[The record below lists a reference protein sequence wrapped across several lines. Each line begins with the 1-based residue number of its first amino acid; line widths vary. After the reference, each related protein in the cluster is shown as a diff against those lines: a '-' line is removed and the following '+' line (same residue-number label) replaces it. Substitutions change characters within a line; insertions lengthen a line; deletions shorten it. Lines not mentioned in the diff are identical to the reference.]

1 MRAAKGSPMSIVVTG
16 ATGQLGQLIVEHLI
30 NRGVAPA
37 EITAVGR
44 NTARLADLAATGVAT
59 AVVDYSDPASL
70 AAAFAGADL
79 LMLVSGSEVGQR
91 VAQHTNAIT
100 AAVAAGVGRIV
111 YTSAPKADT
120 SALILAPEHKA
131 TEEALRASGVGFT
144 ILRNG
149 WYTENYAATVQQAR
163 ETGVYLTSA
172 GDGRVASASRTD
184 YAEAAAVVLTTPGH
198 ENTVYELAGD
208 VAWTGT
214 EMAEALTEV
223 VGRPVVFTTVSAE
236 EHTAILT
243 GAGLDGGTVGFVVA
257 LDGNTRDGL
266 LAGGSSDLA
275 TLIGRPT
282 TPLLDGLRT
291 VA

>member
-1 MRAAKGSPMSIVVTG
+1 MSIVVTG
-16 ATGQLGQLIVEHLI
+16 ATGQLGRLIVQHLI

-44 NTARLADLAATGVAT
+44 NPERLAELAETGVAT
-59 AVVDYSDPASL
+59 AVIDYADPATL
-70 AAAFAGADL
+70 TAAFTGAEV

-91 VAQHTNAIT
+91 VTQHTNAIT

-111 YTSAPKADT
+111 YTSAAKADT

-131 TEEALRASGVGFT
+131 TEEALRASGVAFT

-149 WYTENYAATVQQAR
+149 WYTENYAAAVQQAR
-163 ETGVYLTSA
+163 ENGVYLTSA
-172 GDGRVASASRTD
+172 GNGRVASASRTD

-198 ENTVYELAGD
+198 ENSAYELAGD
-208 VAWTGT
+208 TAWTGT
-214 EMAEALTEV
+214 DMAETLTEL
-223 VGRPVVFTTVSAE
+223 VGRPVVFNPVSAD

-243 GAGLDGGTVGFVVA
+243 AAGLDDGTVGFVVA

-266 LAGGSSDLA
+266 LAGGSTDLA

-282 TPLLDGLRT
+282 TPLLEGLRA

>member
-1 MRAAKGSPMSIVVTG
+1 MSIVVTG

-44 NTARLADLAATGVAT
+44 NTARLADLAATGVTT
-59 AVVDYSDPASL
+59 AVIDYAEPASL
-70 AAAFAGADL
+70 AAAFAGADT

-100 AAVAAGVGRIV
+100 AAVAAGVSRIV
-111 YTSAPKADT
+111 YTSAPAADT

-131 TEEALRASGVGFT
+131 TEEALHASGVAVT

-149 WYTENYAATVQQAR
+149 WYTENYAAAVQQAR
-163 ETGVYLTSA
+163 EMGVYLTSA

-223 VGRPVVFTTVSAE
+223 VGRPVVFTAVSAE

-282 TPLLDGLRT
+282 TPLVDGLRA

>member
-1 MRAAKGSPMSIVVTG
+1 MSIVVTG
-16 ATGQLGQLIVEHLI
+16 ATGQLGRLIVKHLLS
-30 NRGVAPA
+30 RGVAPA

-44 NTARLADLAATGVAT
+44 NADRLADLAQSGVGT
-59 AVVDYSDPASL
+59 AIIDYNDPATL
-70 AAAFAGADL
+70 AAAFAGADA

-91 VAQHTNAIT
+91 VSQHTNAIT
-100 AAVAAGVGRIV
+100 AAVAAGVSRIV
-111 YTSAPKADT
+111 YTSAPAADT

-131 TEEALRASGVGFT
+131 TEEALHASGVAVT

-149 WYTENYAATVQQAR
+149 WYTENYASAVQQAR
-163 ETGVYLTSA
+163 ENGVYLTSA
-172 GDGRVASASRTD
+172 GDGRVASASRED

-198 ENTVYELAGD
+198 ENATYELAGD

-214 EMAEALTEV
+214 EMAAALTEV
-223 VGRPVVFTTVSAE
+223 LERPVVFSSVSPE

-266 LAGGSSDLA
+266 LAGGTTELS

-282 TPLLDGLRT
+282 TPLVDGLRA

>member
-1 MRAAKGSPMSIVVTG
+1 MSIVVTG
-16 ATGQLGQLIVEHLI
+16 ATGQLGHLIVEHLI
-30 NRGVAPA
+30 GRGVAPA

-59 AVVDYSDPASL
+59 AVIDYTDPASL
-70 AAAFAGADL
+70 AAAFTGADV

-111 YTSAPKADT
+111 YTSAPKATT

-131 TEEALRASGVGFT
+131 TEEALQASGIPFT

-149 WYTENYAATVQQAR
+149 WYTENYAAAVQQAR
-163 ETGVYLTSA
+163 EMGVYLTSA

-198 ENTVYELAGD
+198 DNAVYELAGD
-208 VAWTGT
+208 VAWSGDD
-214 EMAEALTEV
+214 MAAALTEV
-223 VGRPVVFTTVSAE
+223 VGRPVVFSSVTPD

-266 LAGGSSDLA
+266 LAGGSTDLA
-275 TLIGRPT
+275 TLIGHPT
-282 TPLLDGLRT
+282 TPLVEGLRS

>member
-1 MRAAKGSPMSIVVTG
+1 MSIVVTG
-16 ATGQLGQLIVEHLI
+16 ATGQLGRLIVEHLI
-30 NRGVAPA
+30 SRGVAPA

-44 NTARLADLAATGVAT
+44 NAERLADLATAGVGT
-59 AVVDYSDPASL
+59 AVADYSDSASL
-70 AAAFAGADL
+70 AAAFAGADVV
-79 LMLVSGSEVGQR
+79 MLVSGSEVGQR
-91 VAQHTNAIT
+91 VAQHSNAIT
-100 AAVAAGVGRIV
+100 AAVAAGVNRIV

-131 TEEALRASGVGFT
+131 TEEALRESGVAFT

-149 WYTENYAATVQQAR
+149 WYTENYAAAVQQAR
-163 ETGVYLTSA
+163 ETGVYLTSS

-198 ENTVYELAGD
+198 ENAVYELAGD
-208 VAWTGT
+208 VAWTGDD
-214 EMAEALTEV
+214 MAAALTEV
-223 VGRPVVFTTVSAE
+223 VGRPVVFTAVSPE

-266 LAGGSSDLA
+266 LAGGSSDLTA
-275 TLIGRPT
+275 LIGRPT
-282 TPLLDGLRT
+282 TPLLDGLRA

>member
-1 MRAAKGSPMSIVVTG
+1 MSIVVTG
-16 ATGQLGQLIVEHLI
+16 ATGQLGRLIIEHLI
-30 NRGVAPA
+30 SRGVTPA

-44 NTARLADLAATGVAT
+44 DTDRLADLAAAGVAT
-59 AVVDYSDPASL
+59 AVIDYSDPASL
-70 AAAFAGADL
+70 SAAFTGADT
-79 LMLVSGSEVGQR
+79 LMLVSGSEVGRR

-131 TEEALRASGVGFT
+131 TEEALHASGVPVT

-149 WYTENYAATVQQAR
+149 WYTENYTAAVQQAR
-163 ETGVYLTSA
+163 ENGVYLTSA

-198 ENTVYELAGD
+198 DNVTYELAGD
-208 VAWTGT
+208 VAWTGSD
-214 EMAEALTEV
+214 MAAALTEV
-223 VGRPVVFTTVSAE
+223 VGRPVVFSSVSAD

-243 GAGLDGGTVGFVVA
+243 GSGMDGGTVGFVVA

-266 LAGGSSDLA
+266 LAGGSTELA
-275 TLIGRPT
+275 TIIGRPT
-282 TPLLDGLRT
+282 TPLIDGLR
-291 VA
+291 AIA